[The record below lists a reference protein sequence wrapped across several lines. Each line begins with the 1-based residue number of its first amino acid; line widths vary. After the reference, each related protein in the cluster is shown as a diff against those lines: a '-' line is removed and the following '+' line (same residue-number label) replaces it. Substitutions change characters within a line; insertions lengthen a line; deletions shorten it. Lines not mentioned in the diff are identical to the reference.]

1 VVVKDLCVIYNPM
14 AGRGR
19 APRRL
24 EQLRRALGPRADF
37 QPTQGP
43 GHAEELALAAAQS
56 GFAVVAAAGGDGT
69 VHEVANGVLRAGR
82 PEVALA
88 VFPAGSAN
96 DFAHSVAQ
104 SSCWAVQQDAALGV
118 RTVDVGVVRGAGRA
132 ERYFVNGLGLG
143 FNGAVTLES
152 RQIRR
157 LQGMA
162 LYGVALVRA
171 LWYRYACPL
180 MTVRTDDSQRHVP
193 TLALTVALG
202 RREGGFVLAPH
213 AQLDDGLFDFVHAGA
228 LSRWEL
234 IRYLPNMATGRIP
247 TDHPRVWLGRCRC
260 VRVSS
265 TAPLT
270 IHIDGEFFCRPEDGL
285 QDVEIDLLPRALQV
299 QRQLGAELVPAMS

>member
-1 VVVKDLCVIYNPM
+1 MKDLCVIYNPK

-19 APRRL
+19 ALRRV
-24 EQLRRALGPRADF
+24 EQLQRALGARGDF
-37 QPTQGP
+37 QPTHGP

-69 VHEVANGVLRAGR
+69 VHEVANGLLRAGR

-96 DFAHSVAQ
+96 DFAHSLEQ
-104 SSCWAVQQDAALGV
+104 NSCWAGQQNATLGV
-118 RTVDVGVVRGAGRA
+118 RAVDVGVVRGPGRA
-132 ERYFVNGLGLG
+132 ERYFINGLGLG
-143 FNGAVTLES
+143 FNGAVTLEA
-152 RQIRR
+152 RQIPR
-157 LQGMA
+157 LQGLA
-162 LYGVALVRA
+162 LYSLALLRA
-171 LWYRYACPL
+171 LWYRYACPQ
-180 MTVRTDDSQRHVP
+180 MTVRTDDSQRQVP

-228 LSRWEL
+228 LRRWQL
-234 IRYLPNMATGRIP
+234 IRFLPNMATGRIP
-247 TDHPRVWLGRCRC
+247 TDHPRVWLGRCRR

-270 IHIDGEFFCRPEDGL
+270 IHIDGEFFCQPED
-285 QDVEIDLLPRALQV
+285 DVHEVEIDLLPKTLQV
-299 QRQLGAELVPAMS
+299 QRRLGAELVPAMS

>member
-1 VVVKDLCVIYNPM
+1 MKELCVIYNPK

-19 APRRL
+19 ALRRL
-24 EQLRRALGPRADF
+24 DQLRRTLGPRGDF
-37 QPTQGP
+37 RPTQGP
-43 GHAEELALAAAQS
+43 GHAEELALAAARS
-56 GFAVVAAAGGDGT
+56 GFPVVAAAGGDGT
-69 VHEVANGVLRAGR
+69 AHEVANGVLRAGR

-96 DFAHSVAQ
+96 DFAHSLGQ
-104 SSCWAVQQDAALGV
+104 NSCWAVQQDAGLGV
-118 RTVDVGVVRGAGRA
+118 RTVDVGVVRGGGRA
-132 ERYFVNGLGLG
+132 ERYFINGLGLG

-152 RQIRR
+152 RRIRR

-162 LYGVALVRA
+162 LYGLALVRA

-180 MTVRTDDSQRHVP
+180 MEVRTDDSLRHVP

-247 TDHPRVWLGRCRC
+247 TNHPRVWLGRCR
-260 VRVSS
+260 RVHISS
-265 TAPLT
+265 AAALT
-270 IHIDGEFFCRPEDGL
+270 IHIDGEFFCQPEDGV
-285 QDVEIDLLPRALQV
+285 QEVEIELLPRALPV